1 MRSVFG
7 RHLLQFFAID
17 GIEKTVPKPS
27 GDSEVHVRV
36 LMMNEVVGPQFS
48 IPSIFEVEV
57 MMGVMNDAVKNE
69 SSQRARHETQD
80 EVELQSASQDIPRAR
95 HESCNHEPWHCD

>member
-36 LMMNEVVGPQFS
+36 LVMNEVVGPQFS

-57 MMGVMNDAVKNE
+57 MMGVMNDAVENE
-69 SSQRARHETQD
+69 SSCRVLPHRWRPRH
-80 EVELQSASQDIPRAR
+80 PRPSVRMRGGKVFAMHR
-95 HESCNHEPWHCD
+95 